1 MSIIPTEEEEV
12 PVFYP
17 DLLIIQALDLGD
29 A

>member
-1 MSIIPTEEEEV
+1 MSIIPNEEEGV
-12 PVFYP
+12 PAFYP